1 MLDASNLGDLA
12 AEDWQWPEEGAQRSA
27 YYAPNRVETQEPP
40 APKPEP
46 KLLKRGSA
54 APAASNEAAAV
65 GSAGGAAPAQRTVH
79 ISDYAWADDGLHV
92 KVYLSVPCVRREA
105 VQCEFRDDAVDFAA
119 EGLPDGTRRVLALR
133 RLYDHIHP
141 PGCSCKVLE
150 SKGKV
155 VLALAKP
162 PRSTTFDAV
171 KDWRTLTLACG
182 AERIDVADPFAS
194 HQQKSFDG
202 MMAGLPPLPA
212 KSAARPH

>member
-1 MLDASNLGDLA
+1 MS
-12 AEDWQWPEEGAQRSA
+12 
-27 YYAPNRVETQEPP
+27 
-40 APKPEP
+40 P
-46 KLLKRGSA
+46 KLFNA
-54 APAASNEAAAV
+54 ALQKSMRPMVERWLAK
-65 GSAGGAAPAQRTVH
+65 
-79 ISDYAWADDGLHV
+79 GLG
-92 KVYLSVPCVRREA
+92 
-105 VQCEFRDDAVDFAA
+105 FDMG

-182 AERIDVADPFAS
+182 AERIDVADPFSS

>member
-1 MLDASNLGDLA
+1 MHQRLLGGSDSGQNLLRWPRIHCRPLQLDPAR
-12 AEDWQWPEEGAQRSA
+12 AEYVLFHSFDH
-27 YYAPNRVETQEPP
+27 TQEH
-40 APKPEP
+40 E
-46 KLLKRGSA
+46 
-54 APAASNEAAAV
+54 
-65 GSAGGAAPAQRTVH
+65 RTVH

-92 KVYLSVPCVRREA
+92 KVYLSVPGVRREA